1 MWTEAAKLHGENM
14 LVKVPRSAGRVQ
26 DLRESEAKKGCFLP
40 DSKSDV
46 LSPGTC
52 NSDCVQYLR
61 SISKLIF
68 NANSFCGMLGK
79 SVLPRTRSLVSA
91 PLKLSRR
98 KFTTEFW
105 QWTTQSRPSW
115 RENYQEAAVVF
126 VVFGVTGSTSVAVVR
141 PFLKYTIGLEG
152 SLYEGPNSY
161 RALSI
166 ILVSPIYACMLV
178 TFGTL
183 SGRHSFFANMAR
195 KILGRF
201 MPSSVLKKVTCPP
214 AQQKF
219 DSVLKK

>member
-1 MWTEAAKLHGENM
+1 M
-14 LVKVPRSAGRVQ
+14 LGRSA
-26 DLRESEAKKGCFLP
+26 
-40 DSKSDV
+40 
-46 LSPGTC
+46 LST
-52 NSDCVQYLR
+52 
-61 SISKLIF
+61 
-68 NANSFCGMLGK
+68 
-79 SVLPRTRSLVSA
+79 TRSLATA
-91 PLKLSRR
+91 PSRVPR
-98 KFTTEFW
+98 RRFTSEFW
-105 QWTTQSRPSW
+105 KWTTQSRPSW

-126 VVFGVTGSTSVAVVR
+126 VVFGITGTTSVAVVR

-166 ILVSPIYACMLV
+166 VLVSPIYACMLV

-219 DSVLKK
+219 DSVIKK